1 MEDPDGFYGIQ
12 THDVFDHL
20 HRRVQHEGDHWRSF
34 GLHGALLESGLQS
47 REATSTSLLAMHDL
61 HNLGFNQVSNSIFS
75 SLRSATDK
83 NVGGRTTSTDPL
95 LFELAWRTSD
105 WDLPLPPQSSS
116 DTLLFTA
123 LRAVHRERET
133 NVAMGIVDQAIGSE
147 VNVLRDCGVERTGM
161 IKKSVNN
168 LICLNEVKKWLA
180 SEQSSLSTAGGER
193 KELAGHGWERVAHLD
208 EAFG

>member
-1 MEDPDGFYGIQ
+1 
-12 THDVFDHL
+12 
-20 HRRVQHEGDHWRSF
+20 
-34 GLHGALLESGLQS
+34 
-47 REATSTSLLAMHDL
+47 MHDL

-105 WDLPLPPQSSS
+105 WDLPLPPQMSS
-116 DTLLFTA
+116 DTLLYTA
-123 LRAVHRERET
+123 LRAVHREREA

-147 VNVLRDCGVERTGM
+147 LNVLRDCGVERTGM

-193 KELAGHGWERVAHLD
+193 TELAAHGWERVAHLD
-208 EAFG
+208 GAFG

>member
-34 GLHGALLESGLQS
+34 GLHGALLESGPGAS
-47 REATSTSLLAMHDL
+47 ETASTSLLAMRDL
-61 HNLGFNQVSNSIFS
+61 HNLGFNQVSNSIFASVKS
-75 SLRSATDK
+75 SNDRSAGTAA
-83 NVGGRTTSTDPL
+83 SATDPL

-105 WDLPLPPQSSS
+105 WDLPLPPVTSS
-116 DTLLFTA
+116 DTLLYTA
-123 LRAVHRERET
+123 LRAVHRERDLS
-133 NVAMGIVDQAIGSE
+133 VAEGIVDRAIGSE

-180 SEQSSLSTAGGER
+180 SGQSTSSEADT
-193 KELAGHGWERVAHLD
+193 KEGAESGWARVAHLD
-208 EAFG
+208 EAFA